1 MEFGSQEFFERLKAG
16 VAAGDPDVY
25 VDLNNTVEHAVKNL
39 VRSKVKFSDVDD
51 VIQEIQLSVWQ
62 RVTTFLITSE
72 NNAPSQ
78 RNAWLIK
85 VAKSRIIDFINHNYR
100 DRPDQ
105 FGDDEPTGGKPR
117 PTGPVPPTLADAE
130 QMADYERCCRAI
142 SHICS
147 LDMAPERILA
157 CLYNAFLIPAASSG
171 DARKKG
177 DPEAIVRRFSGRP
190 LSELRDAL
198 WQELSWLFIIPPP
211 NDLLAPL
218 DKKLENGAADKPFQL
233 TKREITIVSNRGRK
247 SAQKKHDDIVGGTL
261 DE

>member
-25 VDLNNTVEHAVKNL
+25 VDLNNTVEHAVRNL

-218 DKKLENGAADKPFQL
+218 DKKLENGAANRPFQL

-247 SAQKKHDDIVGGTL
+247 SAQKKHDEIVGGTL

>member
-25 VDLNNTVEHAVKNL
+25 VDLNNTVEHAVRNL

-105 FGDDEPTGGKPR
+105 FGDDEPTGGKPAPPDLFR
-117 PTGPVPPTLADAE
+117 PPLRTPSRWPTTSAAAVPSPTSAALTWRQSGFWPASTTPFSSLPRPAE
-130 QMADYERCCRAI
+130 TPGKRVTR
-142 SHICS
+142 
-147 LDMAPERILA
+147 
-157 CLYNAFLIPAASSG
+157 
-171 DARKKG
+171 
-177 DPEAIVRRFSGRP
+177 RP
-190 LSELRDAL
+190 LSAVSPAVPCPSSGTPCGRSCPGCS
-198 WQELSWLFIIPPP
+198 LSRRPMTFC
-211 NDLLAPL
+211 
-218 DKKLENGAADKPFQL
+218 AAGQKAGE
-233 TKREITIVSNRGRK
+233 RRGR
-247 SAQKKHDDIVGGTL
+247 QTL
-261 DE
+261 PADQTGDHHCLQPWPEVRPEETRRNCGRYPR

>member
-25 VDLNNTVEHAVKNL
+25 VDLNNTVEHAVRNL

-85 VAKSRIIDFINHNYR
+85 VAKSRIIDFINHNY
-100 DRPDQ
+100 
-105 FGDDEPTGGKPR
+105 
-117 PTGPVPPTLADAE
+117 E

-247 SAQKKHDDIVGGTL
+247 SAQKKHDEIVGGTL

>member
-171 DARKKG
+171 DAQ
-177 DPEAIVRRFSGRP
+177 IGR
-190 LSELRDAL
+190 AH
-198 WQELSWLFIIPPP
+198 
-211 NDLLAPL
+211 
-218 DKKLENGAADKPFQL
+218 
-233 TKREITIVSNRGRK
+233 V
-247 SAQKKHDDIVGGTL
+247 
-261 DE
+261 